1 MVLNK
6 MGVTIKVYQPY
17 APVLQWLQDNVG
29 TILHS
34 KPIIFWH
41 GKGWHMKFQH
51 EVAPRGQLGKAYCT
65 VEFDDSEKATWFGLV
80 WG

>member
-1 MVLNK
+1 MVLTK

-29 TILHS
+29 PLLHS
-34 KPIIFWH
+34 NPIIFWH
-41 GKGWHMKFQH
+41 GRGWHMKFQH
-51 EVAPRGQLGKAYCT
+51 EVAPRGQLGRPNCT
-65 VEFDDSEKATWFGLV
+65 VEIDDPEKATWFSLV